1 VISKTGSLEC
11 LAADRKAGHGSSF
24 DLVIVDETGLFP
36 ERAREL
42 LAGLRSAIS
51 AKNGRIV
58 HISVRGDSPLYREVL
73 ANPQTKTSIYAADPD
88 CDLDDRDAWQ
98 AANPGLGTIKPVEYM
113 ELEVARVRNA
123 PADEPAFRADDLNW
137 PADPLN
143 DHQAGARSPC
153 LLGVCGAV
161 VDNSHRPV

>member
-73 ANPQTKTSIYAADPD
+73 ANPQTKTSIYAADP
-88 CDLDDRDAWQ
+88 
-98 AANPGLGTIKPVEYM
+98 
-113 ELEVARVRNA
+113 
-123 PADEPAFRADDLNW
+123 LNG
-137 PADPLN
+137 
-143 DHQAGARSPC
+143 HQAGARSQC